1 MRTPVAY
8 SNGSSNMACAWTT
21 RNAPSEGVRSTSM
34 DRFSAIT
41 ESRPSK
47 PESVSEVKSLLGMAH
62 YVSRYIPDYFTIT
75 VSLRLVTMKDAPWQW
90 TDQQQR
96 TFDKLKDSLTKNH
109 MMSYFSPRL
118 KTEVIVDASTVGLEG
133 LLVQDGKVISYASWA
148 LSDVESRYSQTERET
163 LGVVWAVE
171 HSHLYLYGSEFIIA
185 TDQKPLLGIFNG
197 HKPTLARIDRWKLRL
212 MPYNCQLIYRL
223 GKDAENPADF
233 MSSTTSKYAQ
243 YCRRL
248 RELCMQSGHAKS
260 RKLQEYQ
267 VRDGE
272 GHFAPGTDQGHW
284 D

>member
-8 SNGSSNMACAWTT
+8 WNGSSNMACAWTT
-21 RNAPSEGVRSTSM
+21 RNAPSEGVRSSSM

-47 PESVSEVKSLLGMAH
+47 PESVSEVKSLLGMAQ

-109 MMSYFSPRL
+109 VMSYFSPRL

-163 LGVVWAVE
+163 LRVVWAVE

-185 TDQKPLLGIFNG
+185 TDQKPLL
-197 HKPTLARIDRWKLRL
+197 
-212 MPYNCQLIYRL
+212 
-223 GKDAENPADF
+223 
-233 MSSTTSKYAQ
+233 SSTTSKYAQ

-248 RELCMQSGHAKS
+248 RELCMQSGYAKS

-272 GHFAPGTDQGHW
+272 GHFAPGTH
-284 D
+284 

>member
-1 MRTPVAY
+1 
-8 SNGSSNMACAWTT
+8 
-21 RNAPSEGVRSTSM
+21 M

-163 LGVVWAVE
+163 LRVVWAVE

-248 RELCMQSGHAKS
+248 RELCMQSGYAKS